1 MKVDRLFGVFN
12 IEIGKDYQD
21 NLRLSFFGK
30 QSLKKRKV
38 KIMLVLGMVFAVL
51 VAVAAE
57 VSAIKNDLAQAQ
69 PRRFPKRESCERNLV
84 MGFEKMVRL
93 GCESLR
99 LVRVLGVKVPVFKV

>member
-38 KIMLVLGMVFAVL
+38 KIMLVLGMIFAVL

-57 VSAIKNDLAQAQ
+57 VGTIKNDLAQAQ
-69 PRRFPKRESCERNLV
+69 PRRFPKRESCERSRTV
-84 MGFEKMVRL
+84 MGFEKKVQLDWGENPSVHQSL
-93 GCESLR
+93 G
-99 LVRVLGVKVPVFKV
+99 

>member
-57 VSAIKNDLAQAQ
+57 VGAIKNDLAQAQ
-69 PRRFPKRESCERNLV
+69 PRRFPKRESCERSRSH
-84 MGFEKMVRL
+84 G
-93 GCESLR
+93 LR
-99 LVRVLGVKVPVFKV
+99 KKVQLDWGENPCV

>member
-69 PRRFPKRESCERNLV
+69 QEGFLRGNHANGTVV

>member
-57 VSAIKNDLAQAQ
+57 VGAIKNDLAQAQ
-69 PRRFPKRESCERNLV
+69 PRRFPKRESCERSRSHGLRKKKFSQI
-84 MGFEKMVRL
+84 GVRIPAFI
-93 GCESLR
+93 
-99 LVRVLGVKVPVFKV
+99 RVWDENPCV